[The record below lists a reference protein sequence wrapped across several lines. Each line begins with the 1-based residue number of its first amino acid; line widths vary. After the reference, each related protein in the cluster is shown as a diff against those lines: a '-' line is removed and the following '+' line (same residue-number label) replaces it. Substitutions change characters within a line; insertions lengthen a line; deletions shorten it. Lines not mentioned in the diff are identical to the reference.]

1 MTFYIRRKCIYCFF
15 YCVEFLDFI
24 HRNNRKYYP
33 DVCEERETP
42 EFSDTLR
49 IGCYLVVQKIFKDLQ
64 IEDVLLSI
72 FGDLGLFIEDI
83 VSYISTNENCTFQYY
98 SNFMRNHPVMDKN
111 IRDDTQISR
120 LLKYNIKE
128 EDINLF
134 LRAWNQ
140 MNNTKECIYVG
151 YDSTNF
157 NTNAYG
163 IELADYGHPK
173 VGEGL

>member
-1 MTFYIRRKCIYCFF
+1 M
-15 YCVEFLDFI
+15 
-24 HRNNRKYYP
+24 
-33 DVCEERETP
+33 
-42 EFSDTLR
+42 
-49 IGCYLVVQKIFKDLQ
+49 Q

-98 SNFMRNHPVMDKN
+98 SNFMSNHPVMDKN

-157 NTNAYG
+157 NTNEYG

>member
-1 MTFYIRRKCIYCFF
+1 M
-15 YCVEFLDFI
+15 
-24 HRNNRKYYP
+24 
-33 DVCEERETP
+33 
-42 EFSDTLR
+42 
-49 IGCYLVVQKIFKDLQ
+49 
-64 IEDVLLSI
+64 LLSI

-157 NTNAYG
+157 NTNEYG

>member
-134 LRAWNQ
+134 LRVMESDEQYKRVYLCW
-140 MNNTKECIYVG
+140 V
-151 YDSTNF
+151 
-157 NTNAYG
+157 
-163 IELADYGHPK
+163 
-173 VGEGL
+173 